1 MFSRFR
7 NNSRRQNNPAKLLLN
22 LFSFSLIC
30 AGLWFITINIVPYI
44 KFVTYFSKQ
53 VIGFPDSVISGFML
67 FVFGVSFWA
76 ILQFLQLFP
85 LLLFSNENFMRQIIN
100 RSDTRKK
107 VSVKD
112 NDEAMLRRIKVAY
125 NALPTSYIS
134 NLEKWCV
141 VSYLLDFYI
150 NCTTNPPIKGGFEV
164 LGDMLLYGKFELL
177 DWANILL
184 NLQTVFAVEFVVL
197 MLIWSAGLIRS
208 FNDNV

>member
-1 MFSRFR
+1 MQNFR
-7 NNSRRQNNPAKLLLN
+7 RNSRRQGNPAKLLLN

-30 AGLWFITINIVPYI
+30 AGLWFIAINIIPYI

-53 VIGFPDSVISGFML
+53 VIGFSDNIISGFML
-67 FVFGVSFWA
+67 LVFGVSFWA

-85 LLLFSNENFMRQIIN
+85 ILLFSNESFMRQVI
-100 RSDTRKK
+100 RRADSRQK
-107 VSVKD
+107 VTLKD
-112 NDEAMLRRIKVAY
+112 NDDAMLKRIKTAY

-150 NCTTNPPIKGGFEV
+150 NCTTNPPIKGGFTV
-164 LGDMLLYGKFELL
+164 LGDMLLYGKFQLL

-197 MLIWSAGLIRS
+197 MLIWSSGLIRS
-208 FNDNV
+208 INDNV